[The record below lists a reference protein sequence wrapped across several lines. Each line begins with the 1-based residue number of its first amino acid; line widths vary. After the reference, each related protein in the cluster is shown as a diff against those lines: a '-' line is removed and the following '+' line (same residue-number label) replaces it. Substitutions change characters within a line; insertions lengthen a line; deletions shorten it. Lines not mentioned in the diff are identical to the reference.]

1 MYWYLQEGKV
11 MWSGRGK
18 TAIVGVG
25 YSQLTRNS
33 QKPLGL
39 LAIDAC
45 RAAMADAGVSPEQ
58 IDGLT
63 TYPELPAQGAG
74 SRDGEDI
81 VSVMYIMNHLSLAP
95 DIRWYAQI
103 EAGMIAS
110 PVIEAVNALIA
121 GACNYVLI
129 WRALHQPRGHY
140 GAWTSNRA
148 AGESQFMAPYG
159 ATSIFQWHAMQWQR
173 YMHKYGA
180 KREHLATFVVNSR
193 RNANLNPRAF
203 FYTTPMTRDD
213 YLASRWI
220 AEPLCLFDCDIPVE
234 GCVAIVLTTA
244 ERARDLRNPPA
255 YIAGYGQN
263 TSRRRT
269 LFHYALDD
277 YVACGQSLANKLWAS
292 SGLEPKD
299 MAAAE
304 LYDGF
309 SPSTLYWLEAAGF
322 CKEGE
327 AYQFIQDGRIALEGE
342 LPVNTFGG
350 SLSEGRLHGMGHIA
364 EAVFQVTGRAEK
376 RQIPNAAAAC
386 AIDGSPML
394 RGSGLVLTK
403 DS

>member
-1 MYWYLQEGKV
+1 
-11 MWSGRGK
+11 MWSGKGK

-39 LAIDAC
+39 LTVDAC
-45 RAAMADAGVSPEQ
+45 RAALEDAGVAPEQ
-58 IDGLT
+58 VDGLA
-63 TYPELPAQGAG
+63 TYPEAPFHGAG
-74 SRDGEDI
+74 VKDGEDI
-81 VSVMYIMNHLSLAP
+81 VSVAYLLNHLSLAE
-95 DIRWYAQI
+95 DVRWYAQI
-103 EAGMIAS
+103 ETGMIAS
-110 PVIEAVNALIA
+110 PVIEAVNALVA

-129 WRALHQPRGHY
+129 WRSLHQPRGRY

-159 ATSIFQWHAMQWQR
+159 CTSIFQWHAMQWQR

-180 KREHLATFVVNSR
+180 TREHLATFVVNSR

-203 FYTTPMTRDD
+203 FYTTPMSHDD
-213 YLASRWI
+213 YMASRWI

-234 GCVAIVLTTA
+234 GCVAIILTTA

-277 YVACGQSLANKLWAS
+277 YVACGQSLATKLWSS
-292 SGLEPKD
+292 SGFGPKD

-309 SPSTLYWLEAAGF
+309 SPSTLYWLKAAGF

-364 EAVFQVTGRAEK
+364 EAVFQVTRRAEK
-376 RQIPNAAAAC
+376 RQIPNAAAVC

-394 RGSGLVLTK
+394 RGSGIIVTK
-403 DS
+403 EP

>member
-1 MYWYLQEGKV
+1 
-11 MWSGRGK
+11 MWSGKGK

-33 QKPLGL
+33 QKPLGSL
-39 LAIDAC
+39 TIDAC
-45 RAAMADAGVSPEQ
+45 RAALEDAGVTPEQ
-58 IDGLT
+58 VDGLA
-63 TYPELPAQGAG
+63 TYPEAPFHGAG
-74 SRDGEDI
+74 VKDGEDI
-81 VSVMYIMNHLSLAP
+81 VSVVYLLNHLALAE
-95 DIRWYAQI
+95 DVRWYAQI
-103 EAGMIAS
+103 ETGMIAS

-129 WRALHQPRGHY
+129 WRSLHQPRGRY

-148 AGESQFMAPYG
+148 VGESQFMAPYG
-159 ATSIFQWHAMQWQR
+159 CTSIFQWHAMQWQR

-180 KREHLATFVVNSR
+180 RREHLATFVVNSR

-203 FYTTPMTRDD
+203 FHTTPMSHED

-277 YVACGQSLANKLWAS
+277 YIACGQSLATKLWSS
-292 SGLEPKD
+292 SGIGPKD

-394 RGSGLVLTK
+394 RGSGIVVTK
-403 DS
+403 EP

>member
-1 MYWYLQEGKV
+1 M
-11 MWSGRGK
+11 
-18 TAIVGVG
+18 
-25 YSQLTRNS
+25 
-33 QKPLGL
+33 
-39 LAIDAC
+39 D
-45 RAAMADAGVSPEQ
+45 DAGVAPEQ

-63 TYPELPAQGAG
+63 TYPELPALGAG

-81 VSVMYIMNHLSLAP
+81 VSVMYIMNHLLLAQ

-129 WRALHQPRGHY
+129 WRALHQPRGRY

-159 ATSIFQWHAMQWQR
+159 CTSIFQWHAMQWQR

-263 TSRRRT
+263 TSRRGA

-277 YVACGQSLANKLWAS
+277 YIACGQSLANKLWSS
-292 SGLEPKD
+292 SGLGPKD

-327 AYQFIQDGRIALEGE
+327 AHQFIQDGRIALEGE

-376 RQIPNAAAAC
+376 RQIPGAAAAC

-403 DS
+403 ES

>member
-1 MYWYLQEGKV
+1 

-18 TAIVGVG
+18 TAIVGIG
-25 YSQLTRNS
+25 YSQLTRHS

-39 LAIDAC
+39 LAVDAC
-45 RAAMADAGVSPEQ
+45 RAAMADAGVAPELV
-58 IDGLT
+58 DGLA
-63 TYPELPAQGAG
+63 TYPELPVQGAG

-81 VSVMYIMNHLSLAP
+81 VSVMYLVNHLPLAP

-103 EAGMIAS
+103 ETGMIAS
-110 PVIEAVNALIA
+110 PVIEAMHALLV
-121 GACNYVLI
+121 GACDYVLV
-129 WRALHQPRGHY
+129 WRALHQPRGRY
-140 GAWTSNRA
+140 GAWSSSRA
-148 AGESQFMAPYG
+148 AGEAQFMAPYG
-159 ATSIFQWHAMQWQR
+159 CTSIFQWHAMQWQR

-180 KREHLATFVVNSR
+180 TREHLATFVVNSR

-203 FYTTPMTRDD
+203 FFTTPMTRDD

-234 GCVAIVLTTA
+234 GCVALVLTTA
-244 ERARDLRNPPA
+244 DRARDLRHPPA

-269 LFHYALDD
+269 LFHYSVDD

-292 SGLEPKD
+292 SGLGPKD
-299 MAAAE
+299 MDAAE

-309 SPSTLYWLEAAGF
+309 SPSTIYWLEAAGF

-376 RQIPNAAAAC
+376 RQIPDAAAAC

-394 RGSGLVLTK
+394 RGSGIVVTK
-403 DS
+403 EPS